1 MQLDSYAKVHNLF
14 GKARNAVKGKP
25 IGNNWRLF
33 QDGDEYALYC
43 YGVMFGRFLP
53 NNTFRFCYDRTAYMP
68 PAAYSA
74 HKITPIMIVRRSK
87 GHYRV
92 HIKDWGTEV
101 FPTAKE
107 YNEFRTGGYKLYDGM
122 VLDLSTR
129 LMVRY
134 MEPKLV
140 VDDAA
145 RTKWL
150 RQLRTLKRHLHTIA
164 KLGGF
169 TAMFEPIAA
178 SNEPRWAVGPN
189 LLRPTSADLH
199 TMSQALDGVDLPIF
213 VEMVAKSMF
222 INIYP
227 RDDIPA
233 QRHHIDAIF
242 STNSLELRRLRG
254 VVEYK

>member
-1 MQLDSYAKVHNLF
+1 MQLNSYDTVRDLF
-14 GKARNAVKGKP
+14 SKARNKDKGKP
-25 IGNNWRLF
+25 VGSNWRVF
-33 QDGDEYALYC
+33 QDGDEYTLYC
-43 YGVMFGRFLP
+43 YSTMFGRFLP
-53 NNTFRFCYDRTAYMP
+53 DNTFRFCYTGQNHYMP
-68 PAAYSA
+68 PAVYTM
-74 HKITPIMIVRRSK
+74 HKIMPVSMVRRSK

-92 HIKDWGTEV
+92 HVKDRVTQFYPQTVG
-101 FPTAKE
+101 F
-107 YNEFRTGGYKLYDGM
+107 KLYDGL
-122 VLDLSTR
+122 VLDLTTR

-134 MEPKLV
+134 TEPNMV
-140 VDDAA
+140 VDAAA

-199 TMSQALDGVDLPIF
+199 IISQALDGVDLPVF
-213 VEMVAKSMF
+213 VEMVAKSMY
-222 INIYP
+222 INIYD
-227 RDDIPA
+227 RGCVLS
-233 QRHHIDAIF
+233 QRQHIDDIF

>member
-1 MQLDSYAKVHNLF
+1 MQLNSYDTVRAAF
-14 GKARNAVKGKP
+14 GTARDKAKGKP
-25 IGNNWRLF
+25 VGSNWRVF

-43 YGVMFGRFLP
+43 HGTMFGRFLP
-53 NNTFRFCYDRTAYMP
+53 NNTFRFCYTGQNQYMP
-68 PAAYSA
+68 PAVYTM
-74 HKITPIMIVRRSK
+74 HKIIPVAMVRRSK

-92 HIKDWGTEV
+92 HVKDRATQFYPQTEG
-101 FPTAKE
+101 F
-107 YNEFRTGGYKLYDGM
+107 KLYDGL
-122 VLDLSTR
+122 VLDLTTR

-134 MEPKLV
+134 TEPNMV
-140 VDDAA
+140 VDAAA

-199 TMSQALDGVDLPIF
+199 IMSQALDGVDLPVF
-213 VEMVAKSMF
+213 VEMVAKSMY
-222 INIYP
+222 INIYH
-227 RDDIPA
+227 RDGIPA
-233 QRHHIDAIF
+233 QRDHIDDIF

>member
-1 MQLDSYAKVHNLF
+1 MQLNSYDTVRDLF
-14 GKARNAVKGKP
+14 SKARNKDKGKP
-25 IGNNWRLF
+25 VGSNWRVF
-33 QDGDEYALYC
+33 QDGDEYTLYC
-43 YGVMFGRFLP
+43 YSTMFGRFLP
-53 NNTFRFCYDRTAYMP
+53 DNTFRFCYTGQNQYMP
-68 PAAYSA
+68 PAVYTM
-74 HKITPIMIVRRSK
+74 HNIMPISMVRRSK

-92 HIKDWGTEV
+92 HVKDRVTQFYPQTVG
-101 FPTAKE
+101 F
-107 YNEFRTGGYKLYDGM
+107 KLYDGL
-122 VLDLSTR
+122 VLDLTTR

-134 MEPKLV
+134 TEPNMV
-140 VDDAA
+140 VDAAA

-199 TMSQALDGVDLPIF
+199 IMSQALDGVDLPVF
-213 VEMVAKSMF
+213 VEMVAKSMY
-222 INIYP
+222 INIYH
-227 RDDIPA
+227 RDGIPA
-233 QRHHIDAIF
+233 QRQHIDDIF